1 MAASDA
7 RPVPRKNAAY
17 RLTFTILDADGDPV
31 SGAAGLDSEV
41 SIDGGTF
48 ADCTNEATEIATA
61 SGMYFIDLT
70 AAEMNGDT
78 IAYQCK
84 TSTTGAKTTQIVMC
98 PEESGDIRVNVTQ
111 VNSSATS
118 ASNLQLSTA
127 AMITGTVDTGGGF
140 TPTTTQFESSLTEA
154 TADHYKGRIV
164 VFTSGALIAQVARI
178 TAYSLVSG
186 RGRITVETMTEA
198 PANSDAFLLV

>member
-111 VNSSATS
+111 VNSST
-118 ASNLQLSTA
+118 TA
-127 AMITGTVDTGGGF
+127 ATNQQLVYDGMATGTVDTAALS
-140 TPTTTQFESSLTEA
+140 PTTTQFDTSITEA
-154 TADHYKGRIV
+154 TADHYKGQV
-164 VFTSGALIAQVARI
+164 VCWRSGSALYQQVARI

-186 RGRITVETMTEA
+186 RGRFTVETMTEA
-198 PANSDAFLLV
+198 PANGDAFIIV